1 MHHAENGQAGRSP
14 EMHVEPVV
22 LDILDSKGLR
32 TLFRA
37 GTAVIHGAS
46 VALANAV
53 ANMLVQRN
61 ATAYWTFRPLWSVVY
76 GGCGHA
82 SVGRLV
88 ASFI

>member
-46 VALANAV
+46 VALATPLQICSFSVTRRRIGLSGLCGPSSMVAAV
-53 ANMLVQRN
+53 MRALV
-61 ATAYWTFRPLWSVVY
+61 
-76 GGCGHA
+76 G
-82 SVGRLV
+82 
-88 ASFI
+88 